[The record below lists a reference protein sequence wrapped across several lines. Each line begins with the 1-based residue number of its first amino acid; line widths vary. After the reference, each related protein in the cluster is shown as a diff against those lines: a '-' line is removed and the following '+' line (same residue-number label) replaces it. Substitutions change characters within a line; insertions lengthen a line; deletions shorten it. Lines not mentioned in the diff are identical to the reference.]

1 MIKADRENS
10 VTIQGSGLTVLGEF
24 ALLTKALI
32 DTLSEKAP
40 HDMVV
45 SLVNGAFETGR
56 ELAN

>member
-10 VTIQGSGLTVLGEF
+10 VTIQGSELTVLGEF

-32 DTLSEKAP
+32 DALSEKTP
-40 HDMVV
+40 HDIVV

>member
-1 MIKADRENS
+1 MIKADKEGAL
-10 VTIQGSGLTVLGEF
+10 TIEGSALTVLGEF

>member
-1 MIKADRENS
+1 MIKADRESS

-32 DTLSEKAP
+32 DTLSENAP
-40 HDMVV
+40 HDMAV